1 MKKRTSLYI
10 LVISLASL
18 ALAVPVEKYFDI
30 AKNLDIF
37 ATLFREVN
45 AYYVD
50 EIEPTQLIQTGIQG
64 MLSSLDPYTDYIPEE
79 DLEAFSILTTGQ
91 YAGIGALI
99 TSLNEKNIITHPY
112 ENFPAFRAGVRVG
125 DEIVSVNGNN
135 MRGKTPQEVSTLL
148 KGNPDSEVT
157 LVVIRSGRE
166 FTFRLTRERIKIS
179 NVSYQDMVEPGVG
192 YIKLDDFTPDASRE
206 VQEAVISLKQKGASK
221 IILDLR
227 DNPGGLLHEA
237 VNIVNLFIPKGREV
251 VATKGRVK
259 DWNKTYTTLNP
270 PLDLKIPLVVI
281 TNGSSASA
289 SEIVAGALQDY
300 DRAVIVGQKTFG
312 KGLVQMTRPLAFNAQ
327 LKVTTAKYYIPSGRC
342 IQALD
347 YTHRKQDG
355 SVEKI
360 VDSLRNAF
368 QTKSGRTVYDGSG
381 LDPDL
386 PVAREPYG
394 SAVLELVQSGLIF
407 DYATRYCDN
416 HTSPTDFR
424 KFQLSDSEYKEFE
437 GWLSDKKFEY
447 TTALEKQVDDLM
459 VEAKLARNYD
469 DLQENLQTVKSK
481 ITLNHSGYLR
491 RFRDEIQPILEAEIG
506 FHTQLNKGRTEA
518 SMHHDPELLEAG
530 KILGDGAAYQK
541 LLMPH

>member
-1 MKKRTSLYI
+1 
-10 LVISLASL
+10 
-18 ALAVPVEKYFDI
+18 
-30 AKNLDIF
+30 
-37 ATLFREVN
+37 
-45 AYYVD
+45 
-50 EIEPTQLIQTGIQG
+50 
-64 MLSSLDPYTDYIPEE
+64 
-79 DLEAFSILTTGQ
+79 
-91 YAGIGALI
+91 
-99 TSLNEKNIITHPY
+99 
-112 ENFPAFRAGVRVG
+112 
-125 DEIVSVNGNN
+125 
-135 MRGKTPQEVSTLL
+135 
-148 KGNPDSEVT
+148 
-157 LVVIRSGRE
+157 
-166 FTFRLTRERIKIS
+166 
-179 NVSYQDMVEPGVG
+179 
-192 YIKLDDFTPDASRE
+192 
-206 VQEAVISLKQKGASK
+206 
-221 IILDLR
+221 
-227 DNPGGLLHEA
+227 
-237 VNIVNLFIPKGREV
+237 
-251 VATKGRVK
+251 
-259 DWNKTYTTLNP
+259 
-270 PLDLKIPLVVI
+270 
-281 TNGSSASA
+281 
-289 SEIVAGALQDY
+289 
-300 DRAVIVGQKTFG
+300 
-312 KGLVQMTRPLAFNAQ
+312 
-327 LKVTTAKYYIPSGRC
+327 VTTAKYYIPSGRC